1 MRCGLVG
8 VDQFILKSATITDL
22 ESAHNIKDMKY
33 SVSPVVRVAVRW
45 RSVAWSLVWF
55 ILKWTK
61 TVQTVEACSL
71 SLGSMSGLGRCA
83 RRTVAT
89 CRSSSR
95 VPGLERADGSRG
107 VADVCCLFE
116 KAASV
121 ECVSAGFE
129 A

>member
-71 SLGSMSGLGRCA
+71 SLGAMSGLGRCA

-95 VPGLERADGSRG
+95 VPVLLSG
-107 VADVCCLFE
+107 
-116 KAASV
+116 
-121 ECVSAGFE
+121 AG
-129 A
+129 